1 MKCDRFFVILDRFLP
16 FYSSNNPKI
25 QNFEKMKQK
34 CGDIIILHMHN
45 INGNHMMYGFW
56 DMKRDRQKFPLKT
69 QNIKIKKLKKP
80 WRYYHFTHVHHK
92 LQSYD
97 VWFLK
102 YWAWQIDSFAILDNF
117 LPIYFLKTRKS
128 KFWKNEK
135 KHLEISSFYKIV
147 PKIRIMCYTVPEIWH
162 ITDVIIVIFHF
173 GLFFAL
179 SPPLTA
185 QEMKIF
191 FKK

>member
-1 MKCDRFFVILDRFLP
+1 M
-16 FYSSNNPKI
+16 
-25 QNFEKMKQK
+25 
-34 CGDIIILHMHN
+34 
-45 INGNHMMYGFW
+45 
-56 DMKRDRQKFPLKT
+56 
-69 QNIKIKKLKKP
+69 
-80 WRYYHFTHVHHK
+80 HHK

-97 VWFLK
+97 VWFLR
-102 YWAWQIDSFAILDNF
+102 YWAWQIKSFAILDNF

-135 KHLEISSFYKIV
+135 RHLEISSFYKIV
-147 PKIRIMCYTVPEIWH
+147 PKIRIMCYTAPEIWH

-179 SPPLTA
+179 LLPLTA

-191 FKK
+191 LKNEKNAWRCHHFTQVYQKSWYDKMFLKYGAWQM